1 MVYNQG
7 RLVQPILYD
16 RYIKTISRKQKFC
29 KLNFLIYCQ
38 KIIITELGL
47 LILFCFLRLLDYLA
61 LHSFDIERTLWMLYQ
76 KRAVRTKLYIY
87 VCISIS
93 RIIYNQNESLVL
105 HNSTIWWKTELKQRE
120 KQNYSIVGV
129 NNPIVKKLQHY
140 QSKQS
145 NNKTTTALSE

>member
-61 LHSFDIERTLWMLYQ
+61 LHSFAIESTLWMLCQ
-76 KRAVRTKLYIY
+76 KRAMRTKLHIY
-87 VCISIS
+87 VFISIS

-145 NNKTTTALSE
+145 NS